1 MMVVNLIHDND
12 LDLRNEVDTLRRD
25 FELLQLENAKYREKN
40 QELEKWIIIL
50 TNSFYEGKTSTLE
63 NVEWAL

>member
-12 LDLRNEVDTLRRD
+12 LDLRNDVDTLRRD

-63 NVEWAL
+63 NVEWAR

>member
-1 MMVVNLIHDND
+1 MMVVNLIHVND
-12 LDLRNEVDTLRRD
+12 LDLRNEVDTLKRD
-25 FELLQLENAKYREKN
+25 FELLQLENAKFREKN

-63 NVEWAL
+63 NVVWAL